1 VTPRTGRAIALGVLA
16 MAVLA
21 VVLAALLS
29 GIIPPRP
36 GSAAPPGSPRSF
48 GPVGASGPGSG
59 AQTLIAAGDAARCDG
74 TIDEATA
81 AEIETIPGM
90 VAALGDNAYEN
101 GSPQDYAQCYDPSWG
116 QFKDRTRP
124 VPGNHE
130 YQTPGAAGYFGY
142 FGSSVGSLEHSWY
155 AWDLGSWRLY
165 ALDANCGQIGGCGP
179 GSPEL
184 TWLTDDLAA
193 NPAHCVLAYWHQPRF
208 SSGLHGNNP
217 ALDDIWRALSA
228 AGADIVLNGH
238 DHLYERF
245 AQLDANG
252 APVPAGGTREFVVG
266 TGGGNAYEFQA
277 IRPGSEV
284 RIAETFGVLRLTLD
298 SGTYDWSFLPING
311 GTHTDS
317 GTDNCS

>member
-1 VTPRTGRAIALGVLA
+1 MTPRTGRAIALGVLA

-90 VAALGDNAYEN
+90 VAALGDNAYES
-101 GSPQDYAQCYDPSWG
+101 GSPQDYAKCYDPSWG

>member
-1 VTPRTGRAIALGVLA
+1 